1 MPDRRRKDRKSL
13 PRPRFPWIHASK
25 NKKIP
30 DKTYTK
36 WFDYDKINNCLT
48 FRTPREK
55 DYFVVNS
62 EGNKKELKKFF
73 KDEKVEREFRQSMTV
88 IADGF
93 HILWIVGMRMSKFYQ
108 VQGNTERILEIQL
121 GGTDV

>member
-1 MPDRRRKDRKSL
+1 MVLDLD
-13 PRPRFPWIHASK
+13 
-25 NKKIP
+25 
-30 DKTYTK
+30 
-36 WFDYDKINNCLT
+36 
-48 FRTPREK
+48 
-55 DYFVVNS
+55 
-62 EGNKKELKKFF
+62 KKELKKFF